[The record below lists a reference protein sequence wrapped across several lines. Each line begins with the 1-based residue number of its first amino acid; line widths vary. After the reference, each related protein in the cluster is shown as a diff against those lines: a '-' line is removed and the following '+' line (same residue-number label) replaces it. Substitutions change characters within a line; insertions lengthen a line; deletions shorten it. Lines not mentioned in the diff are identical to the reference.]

1 MSTEPTY
8 TAADPRLKLIK
19 RFEDRFLPKG
29 VLRDRWKVIRA
40 KWFADAEHTGVT
52 IEELKALKVDWRT
65 ARESKTRPAKAKV

>member
-1 MSTEPTY
+1 
-8 TAADPRLKLIK
+8 
-19 RFEDRFLPKG
+19 
-29 VLRDRWKVIRA
+29 VIRA